1 MSTINSS
8 SNSKITKS
16 DKNKLKNKQ
25 KVNTNKG
32 LSIKNIEI
40 KKRKIFKPILSNP
53 YINDP
58 IFKGFKFIDKS
69 IQDNLIGLLF
79 ANGSILHRV
88 GIINLTKKEKKSI
101 ENGSDNKETQTEQ
114 EKEEE
119 EDLSYVN
126 YGFNKCNKLLEDQIK
141 LIKQNKIN
149 KDDKN
154 YLKYLFIC
162 KQDLKFNENNS
173 NLMIKHLPTLCYLS
187 NVKLIQL
194 PKDSN
199 LKISTI
205 LNTKNSIEFLL
216 ISNGGVDNVLRSFI
230 ESTIVDDDAKDNDTT
245 STTTNYLND
254 WNYKKVDVKFLL
266 TSQPILK
273 KDKNANN
280 KNK

>member
-1 MSTINSS
+1 MSTINNN

-16 DKNKLKNKQ
+16 DKNRLKNKQ
-25 KVNTNKG
+25 KINTNKG

-40 KKRKIFKPILSNP
+40 KKRKIFKPVLSNP

-58 IFKGFKFIDKS
+58 IFKNFKFIDKS
-69 IQDNLIGLLF
+69 IQDDLIGLLF

-88 GIINLTKKEKKSI
+88 GIINLTKEENKSKKSVI
-101 ENGSDNKETQTEQ
+101 NSKETRSEQ
-114 EKEEE
+114 EKNEEE

-149 KDDKN
+149 KNDKTF
-154 YLKYLFIC
+154 LKYLFIC

-199 LKISTI
+199 LKISKI

-216 ISNGGVDNVLRSFI
+216 LSNGGIDNVLKSFI
-230 ESTIVDDDAKDNDTT
+230 ESTIVDDNDKDSDG
-245 STTTNYLND
+245 TTTNYLTD

-266 TSQPILK
+266 TSQPIIK

>member
-1 MSTINSS
+1 MSTINNNG
-8 SNSKITKS
+8 NSKITKS

-25 KVNTNKG
+25 KINTNKG

-58 IFKGFKFIDKS
+58 IFKNFKFIDKS
-69 IQDNLIGLLF
+69 IQDDLIGLLF

-88 GIINLTKKEKKSI
+88 GIINLTKEENKSKKSVI
-101 ENGSDNKETQTEQ
+101 DSKETRSEQ
-114 EKEEE
+114 EKNEEE
-119 EDLSYVN
+119 ENLSYVN

-149 KDDKN
+149 KNDKKF
-154 YLKYLFIC
+154 LKYLFIC

-194 PKDSN
+194 PKESN
-199 LKISTI
+199 LKISKI

-216 ISNGGVDNVLRSFI
+216 LSNGGIDNVLKSFI
-230 ESTIVDDDAKDNDTT
+230 ESTIVDDDDKDSDD
-245 STTTNYLND
+245 TTTNYLTD

-266 TSQPILK
+266 TSQPIIK